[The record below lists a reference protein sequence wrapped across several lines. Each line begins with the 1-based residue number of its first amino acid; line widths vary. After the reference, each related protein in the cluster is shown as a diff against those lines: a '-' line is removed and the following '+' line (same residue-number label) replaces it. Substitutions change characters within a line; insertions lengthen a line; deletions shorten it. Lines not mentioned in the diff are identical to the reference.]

1 MQTQL
6 LCFQVN
12 AGDPTQ
18 ASTGDKVTGRCPCSS
33 ESNQPPSFP
42 LALQRETGETV
53 TESRS
58 AGPEEAAVT
67 VSQPARAGDSRQIF
81 ATAGEA
87 VEHLLPLQN
96 GSTES
101 EKTPVHETIIAA
113 IAEQIGENDPEAAK
127 GDDVQL
133 GGKANPMTTAPVF
146 IGSKTGETPAVSTNS
161 DGPTT
166 SDANGSVPV
175 KGQIP
180 AGRSAAVG
188 QAVFSSASATTG
200 NYSAA
205 DPHPILGGADSGGLE
220 RKDPL
225 RTNQTDTARQSQGPG
240 PTTNAPDTAGLQQV
254 PVLPTSKH
262 LNGGGKTVNRMM
274 EQAKSAGH
282 QTVDVNQ
289 GLSAETKAASEKGTT
304 SPGNA
309 ADAARNSTEP
319 ILSELLEKAPER
331 IVTDPVPR
339 QGSVAAGDNR
349 MSAATV
355 DLQAAVDETV
365 RSGKT
370 NPGEIIDQIVKKAVI
385 RFKDGISEAR
395 INLKPELLGHLRL
408 SISTDNQQVTLRII
422 TENPLVKEIIESS
435 AAQLKADLSNQGL
448 QMEQLEVGVNGD
460 RDRLGHQSD
469 NPGQASGQMTEKT
482 NDAAADTDQSA
493 ENESSPTPASDS
505 GKEIDTFV

>member
-1 MQTQL
+1 
-6 LCFQVN
+6 
-12 AGDPTQ
+12 
-18 ASTGDKVTGRCPCSS
+18 
-33 ESNQPPSFP
+33 
-42 LALQRETGETV
+42 
-53 TESRS
+53 
-58 AGPEEAAVT
+58 
-67 VSQPARAGDSRQIF
+67 
-81 ATAGEA
+81 
-87 VEHLLPLQN
+87 
-96 GSTES
+96 
-101 EKTPVHETIIAA
+101 
-113 IAEQIGENDPEAAK
+113 
-127 GDDVQL
+127 
-133 GGKANPMTTAPVF
+133 MTTAPVF
-146 IGSKTGETPAVSTNS
+146 VGSKAGETTAVYTNS
-161 DGPTT
+161 DQPTT

-188 QAVFSSASATTG
+188 QTVFSSAPATTG

-205 DPHPILGGADSGGLE
+205 DPQPIPGGADSDGWE

-240 PTTNAPDTAGLQQV
+240 PTTSAPDTGGLQQV

-274 EQAKSAGH
+274 EQAKPAVH
-282 QTVDVNQ
+282 QAVDVNQ
-289 GLSAETKAASEKGTT
+289 GPSAESKAASEKGHTP
-304 SPGNA
+304 PGNA
-309 ADAARNSTEP
+309 ADATRNSAEP
-319 ILSELLEKAPER
+319 LLAEFPEKAPER
-331 IVTDPVPR
+331 IATDLAPR

-349 MSAATV
+349 MSVAAA
-355 DLQAAVDETV
+355 DMQAAVDETL

-408 SISTDNQQVTLRII
+408 SISTDNQQVTLRIL

-469 NPGQASGQMTEKT
+469 NPGQAAGQMTEKT
-482 NDAAADTDQSA
+482 GDAAADTDQSA
-493 ENESSPTPASDS
+493 ENASPTTPASDS